1 MMSKLESETLILSGG
16 GGKMREKFGRILL
29 EE

>member
-16 GGKMREKFGRILL
+16 GKMREKFGRILL